1 MMQQLNFGQR
11 ASMGASLY
19 ENEFVKEDG
28 RWFMKMPEK
37 PKAD

>member
-1 MMQQLNFGQR
+1 MAARSRMMQQLNFGAR

-28 RWFMKMPEK
+28 V
-37 PKAD
+37 